1 VIDKLQQR
9 SWRFKELMVETE
21 IPEKTLWRILKELEF
36 YGLAVKKADGA
47 WGWYLCKRTF
57 SPRDYELMIEHS
69 MHVIFGARTRAR
81 FGERDA
87 QDIAHTSAYALLR
100 SYDKGALERDFPEFA
115 GHLKT
120 GYQDLFAF
128 FEKWKKMPEVGKVT
142 HFDGGLEPDE
152 AEQEAVENILRQVGG
167 ELAVIITKVRNGIP
181 LEGYCDFC
189 PHKHLTIKE

>member
-1 VIDKLQQR
+1 MIDKLQQR

-21 IPEKTLWRILKELEF
+21 ISEKTLWRILKELEF
-36 YGLAVKKADGA
+36 YGLAVKKTDGA

-57 SPRDYELMIEHS
+57 SPRDYELMIKHS
-69 MHVIFGARTRAR
+69 RHVIFGARVRAR

-120 GYQDLFAF
+120 GYQDLFTL
-128 FEKWKKMPEVGKVT
+128 FEKWRKIPEAGKVT
-142 HFDGGLEPDE
+142 HLDGGSEPNE
-152 AEQEAVENILRQVGG
+152 AEQETVENILRQVGG